1 MTSEKDVSDIQSL
14 EHVKGLVTQ
23 GMYNEALEII
33 EKNEKSKELS
43 DEELYSYLNWKCQ
56 IYNKRGPIEES
67 LKIIEDIEKKVKN
80 LNDSKLSVD
89 LSLNKIE
96 ALWRL
101 GFYDESRK
109 EQKQLEVFLSKLP
122 KELIKELEEKKAILL
137 VWNGLDFFLA
147 KYDFEESMKY
157 INQGLALFTKLKISH
172 KIGWCKEILGWIYTY
187 KKELDIAEVYTYEG
201 LKIYEEIGNKRD
213 LAWTNFL
220 LCWLNFFR
228 NEYDKAINFIE
239 KSAELFESI
248 GNKQWIAH
256 THNFLA
262 LIHLNK
268 GDFDLSLKHTEI
280 GLKILESTEYQK
292 DVAFSLAYRS
302 MVYLTNLDY
311 DSALE
316 NMQKTIPI
324 LRKFGDKFENALVLS
339 DIGRIYHYKGDFENA
354 RNQFEESLKLAQD
367 VEDDELVA
375 NTIFSLVLITFDQ
388 TDLEKAKQYLLQ
400 LQELNKT
407 SEIPLVNQYTNVAES
422 LLLKSSSRAIKR
434 GKAEEILKDILKEK
448 IQDKGLKV
456 TALVTLCEILLADF
470 KISKDHE
477 ILGEIHNYI
486 DELTT
491 LAKDQN
497 MFSIMGETY
506 RLRAQLAL
514 AELNLKDAQILLD
527 QARVFAEG
535 KGLNKLNQDII
546 TDQEKL
552 EKQLEMWRGMMQ
564 RKAPVHEALEHVSID
579 EILQKIGKEKT
590 LSSIEGEKDET
601 MMFKKLFA
609 LKL

>member
-1 MTSEKDVSDIQSL
+1 MTSEKDVSDTQSL
-14 EHVKGLVTQ
+14 DFLKEIVTKGL
-23 GMYNEALEII
+23 YDDALEII
-33 EKNEKSKELS
+33 EETEKSNELS
-43 DEELYSYLNWKCQ
+43 EEEFYSYLNWKCQ

-67 LKIIEDIEKKVKN
+67 LKLIEDFEEKVKN
-80 LNDSKLSVD
+80 LKNSKLLVD

-101 GFYDESRK
+101 GFYDESRI
-109 EQKQLEVFLSKLP
+109 EQNLLEEFLSKLP
-122 KELIKELEEKKAILL
+122 KELKKEFEEKKAILL

-147 KYDFEESMKY
+147 KYEFEESLKY
-157 INQGLALFTKLKISH
+157 INKGLALFTKLKISH
-172 KIGWCKEILGWIYTY
+172 KIGWCKEILGWIHTY

-201 LKIYEEIGNKRD
+201 LELYEKIGNKRD

-220 LCWLNFFR
+220 LGWLYFFK
-228 NEYDKAINFIE
+228 NEHDKAIKFVE
-239 KSAELFESI
+239 KSSELFETI

-324 LRKFGDKFENALVLS
+324 LRKFGNKFENALVFS
-339 DIGRIYHYKGDFENA
+339 DIGRIYHYKGEFENA
-354 RNQFEESLKLAQD
+354 RNQFEESLRLAQE
-367 VEDDELVA
+367 VDDAELTA
-375 NTIFSLVLITFDQ
+375 NTLFSLVLITYDQ
-388 TDLEKAKQYLLQ
+388 TDIEKANQYLLN
-400 LQELNKT
+400 LRDLNKT
-407 SEIPLVNQYTNVAES
+407 SDIPLVRQFTNVAES
-422 LLLKSSSRAIKR
+422 LLLKSSSRALNR
-434 GKAEEILKDILKEK
+434 GKAEELLKDVLKEK
-448 IQDKGLKV
+448 IQDKNLIV

-470 KISKDHE
+470 KISKDNE
-477 ILGEIHNYI
+477 ILAEIHNYI

-506 RLRAQLAL
+506 RLRAQLSL

-535 KGLNKLNQDII
+535 KDLKKLEQDII
-546 TDQEKL
+546 SDQEKL

-564 RKAPVHEALEHVSID
+564 RKVPVHEALDYVSID

-590 LSSIEGEKDET
+590 ISSIEGEKDET